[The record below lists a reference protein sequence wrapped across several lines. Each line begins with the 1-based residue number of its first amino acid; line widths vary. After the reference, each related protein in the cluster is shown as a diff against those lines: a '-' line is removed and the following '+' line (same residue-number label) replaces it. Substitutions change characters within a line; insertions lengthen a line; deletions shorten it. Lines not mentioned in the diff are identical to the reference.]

1 MVDHTARDHEV
12 VSSMLGFLRLLSFF
26 YFFTSSKECL
36 NKVPATISDM
46 KAVWKRIP
54 SCATWSEIG
63 SLCTESFLY
72 FNLLEGILKLGT
84 AILVFLAVLVI
95 KLCSSLHCRVHILPR
110 FLVDIVPKQGFELLT
125 GFNRCFWQLSLTA
138 EGTHC
143 NCKFMQHYKDFVRK
157 KTSLVT
163 F

>member
-26 YFFTSSKECL
+26 YFFPSSKVCL
-36 NKVPATISDM
+36 NKVPETISDM

-54 SCATWSEIG
+54 S
-63 SLCTESFLY
+63 Y
-72 FNLLEGILKLGT
+72 LEWNRI
-84 AILVFLAVLVI
+84 
-95 KLCSSLHCRVHILPR
+95 SLHWKFSLFQFARRYFKAGHCHFGISRSAGDQALQFAALPCSYPASIPCRHCAKAGI
-110 FLVDIVPKQGFELLT
+110 LT